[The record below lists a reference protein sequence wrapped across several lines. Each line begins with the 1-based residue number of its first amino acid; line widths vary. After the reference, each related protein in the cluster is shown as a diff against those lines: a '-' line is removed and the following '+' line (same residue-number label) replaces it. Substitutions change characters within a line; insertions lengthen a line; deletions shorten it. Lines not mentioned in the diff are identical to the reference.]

1 MAFFTFDQNNSGGS
15 YVGDFQFII
24 IDAPHAEWAND
35 MAADHGIYFNGCSL
49 GWDCDCCGD
58 RWSRVD
64 DDDATDSPEIWG
76 TPAAEYR
83 DWNGKAP
90 AYKIV
95 RSLPAGA

>member
-15 YVGDFQFII
+15 YDGDFRFII
-24 IDAPHAEWAND
+24 IEAPHAGWAND
-35 MAADHGIYFNGCSL
+35 VAVDHGIYFDGCSRGL
-49 GWDCDCCGD
+49 DCDCCGD

-76 TPAAEYR
+76 TPAADHR
-83 DWNGKAP
+83 DWHGKAE

-95 RSLPAGA
+95 RSLPEGA